1 MAERLL
7 VGVVVGAQGLGG
19 LLRVKSFTQD
29 PADLAA
35 YGPVDAETA
44 TGAPL
49 RKLALKVTGSAKDAM
64 IVRAA
69 GVTDR
74 TQAEALKGT
83 RLYIDRD
90 ALPETEEDE
99 YYASDLVGMDAVLA
113 DGTAIGKVRAV
124 YDFGAGDVI
133 EIEGQGASQMLSFTH
148 DTVPEIDLEARRIVV
163 VPPALSGDEKDAA
176 REAADLVEGREA
188 AGVAEDT
195 ALEETGEDADGAHP

>member
-35 YGPVDAETA
+35 YGPVDAESA

-49 RKLALKVTGSAKDAM
+49 RQLTLQVTGTAKDAM

-74 TQAEALKGT
+74 TQAEALKGA
-83 RLYIDRD
+83 RFFVDRD

-99 YYASDLVGMDAVLA
+99 YYASDLVGMEAVLA
-113 DGTAIGKVRAV
+113 DGTAIGRVKAV

-133 EIEGQGASQMLSFTH
+133 EIEGNGASQMLSFTH
-148 DTVPEIDLEARRIVV
+148 DTVPEVDLEARRIVV
-163 VPPALSGDEKDAA
+163 VPPALSGDEADAA
-176 REAADLVEGREA
+176 REAGD
-188 AGVAEDT
+188 VAEG
-195 ALEETGEDADGAHP
+195 AEEDADGAHP